1 MMTECRRKSC
11 NNAEMRNGGRG
22 LCKKHYDI
30 VLRAERP
37 VSKWVP
43 ADAAREHVEY
53 LRCED
58 MTYALISKVSGLSKT
73 TLYNLVRGK
82 SQHIQLHNERI
93 LLAISP
99 HREVATD
106 PDSTVSAVASSRRL
120 QGLCRMGFTQ
130 RHIAERVG
138 CSTDVLDKYLRL
150 HGPMA
155 RASIAQG
162 IAELFDELQMTPL
175 NSPVLNTPQA
185 KRTRTLAIQ
194 QGWALPMQWSEESIA
209 NPAAMPI
216 ETIEGAA
223 SFPERYVEMVE
234 IGLSDAR
241 IAPRMG
247 IKYGA
252 LKHLLKKHEMPVGDE
267 LRTLAYEERRV
278 A

>member
-1 MMTECRRKSC
+1 MMECRRKSC
-11 NNAEMRNGGRG
+11 DNVRMRNGGRG

-30 VLRAERP
+30 VLKAERP

-43 ADAAREHVEY
+43 ADAARKHVEF
-53 LRCED
+53 LRGED
-58 MTYALISKVSGLSKT
+58 MTYALISEVSGLSKA

-82 SQHIQLHNERI
+82 SQHIQLHNEQI

-99 HREVATD
+99 YREVSTG
-106 PDSTVSAVASSRRL
+106 PDATVSAVASSRRL

-130 RHIAERVG
+130 RYIAKRVG

-155 RASIAQG
+155 KASIAQG
-162 IAELFDELQMTPL
+162 IAELFDELQMTRL
-175 NSPVLNTPQA
+175 DSPILNTPHA
-185 KRTRTLAIQ
+185 KRTRTLAIR

-209 NPAAMPI
+209 DPAAKPI
-216 ETIEGAA
+216 EAGGGAA
-223 SFPERYVEMVE
+223 PFPERYAEMVE
-234 IGLSDAR
+234 IGLSDSG

-252 LKHLLKKHEMPVGDE
+252 LKHLLNKYEMPVGDE
-267 LRTLAYEERRV
+267 LRTLAYKERR
-278 A
+278 AA